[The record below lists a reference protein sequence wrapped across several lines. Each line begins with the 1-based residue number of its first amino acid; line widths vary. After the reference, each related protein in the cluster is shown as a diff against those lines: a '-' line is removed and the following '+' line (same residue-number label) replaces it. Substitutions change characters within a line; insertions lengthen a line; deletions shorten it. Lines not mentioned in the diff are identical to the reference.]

1 LFRHSAPGDH
11 PDMHHAWRINRA
23 EVDKPANKVAEL
35 AARQRG
41 VVTTEELHGCGLSRD
56 EIATWVRNGHLH
68 QKHRGVYAVGHREL
82 TVEGRWLA
90 AVKACGKEAAL
101 SHYAAAALWGLV
113 DWDGRRIDVTAT
125 TRREH
130 PGINTHRT
138 TRPDRVLHKNIP
150 VTSVLRTLEDL
161 SSMLP
166 FTAFRRAVR
175 QAFNRDLITT
185 ADIARARST
194 KLRAIAADI
203 VPTES
208 VLEDYVHDLIRE
220 AGFDEPLVNVPLGEY
235 KPDFRWP
242 HRGLIVEADGAAT
255 HDNDL
260 AGHDDAVRTGHL
272 PDRVVRVTWKQ
283 AVRQPAKTVARLRAE
298 ERATRQPPPR

>member
-1 LFRHSAPGDH
+1 MTAP
-11 PDMHHAWRINRA
+11 
-23 EVDKPANKVAEL
+23 
-35 AARQRG
+35 
-41 VVTTEELHGCGLSRD
+41 
-56 EIATWVRNGHLH
+56 
-68 QKHRGVYAVGHREL
+68 
-82 TVEGRWLA
+82 
-90 AVKACGKEAAL
+90 
-101 SHYAAAALWGLV
+101 
-113 DWDGRRIDVTAT
+113 T
-125 TRREH
+125 TRKH

-138 TRPDRVLHKNIP
+138 TRPDRTLHRNIP

-185 ADIARARST
+185 AEIARTRS
-194 KLRAIAADI
+194 KPLRAIAADL

-220 AGFDEPLVNVPLGEY
+220 AGFDEPLVNVPLGPY

-242 HRGLIVEADGAAT
+242 HRGLIVEADGAGT

-260 AGHDDAVRTGHL
+260 ARHELTTSATPHLVDADGHGEHQRVVFPGRHLDAVRV
-272 PDRVVRVTWKQ
+272 PD
-283 AVRQPAKTVARLRAE
+283 AEPAL
-298 ERATRQPPPR
+298 

>member
-1 LFRHSAPGDH
+1 
-11 PDMHHAWRINRA
+11 MA
-23 EVDKPANKVAEL
+23 ER

-41 VVTTEELHGCGLSRD
+41 AITNADLRECGLTYR
-56 EIATWVRNGHLH
+56 EIARKVKDGHLH
-68 QKHRGVYAVGHREL
+68 EKHRGVYAVGHREL

-90 AVKACGKEAAL
+90 AVKACGVRAVL

-113 DWDGRRIDVTAT
+113 DWDGRRIDVTAPT
-125 TRREH
+125 TRKH

-138 TRPDRVLHKNIP
+138 TRPDRALHRNIP

-161 SSMLP
+161 ASMLS

-175 QAFNRDLITT
+175 NAFNKGLIST
-185 ADIARARST
+185 AQAARAKS
-194 KLRAIAADI
+194 KHLRAIAADI

-220 AGFDEPLVNVPLGEY
+220 AGFDEPLVNVPLGQY

-242 HRGLIVEADGAAT
+242 HRGLIVEADGAGT

-260 AGHDDAVRTGHL
+260 ARYDDVVRTERPTG
-272 PDRVVRVTWKQ
+272 PRRARDVEASGAATREDRWRGY
-283 AVRQPAKTVARLRAE
+283 ARRNGPRDRLRPGDQRTTFCSGCPDAYA
-298 ERATRQPPPR
+298 RS

>member
-1 LFRHSAPGDH
+1 MTA
-11 PDMHHAWRINRA
+11 
-23 EVDKPANKVAEL
+23 AEL
-35 AARQRG
+35 R
-41 VVTTEELHGCGLSRD
+41 ECGLSRH
-56 EIATWVRNGHLH
+56 EIATWVRKGHLH
-68 QKHRGVYAVGHREL
+68 EKHRGVFSVGHREI
-82 TVEGRWLA
+82 TTEARWLA
-90 AVKACGKEAAL
+90 AVKACGKGAAL

-138 TRPDRVLHKNIP
+138 TRPDRTLHKNIP

-161 SSMLP
+161 ASMLP

-175 QAFNRDLITT
+175 QAFNRHLVTT
-185 ADIARARST
+185 AEIARARS
-194 KLRAIAADI
+194 KALRAIAADI

-208 VLEDYVHDLIRE
+208 VLEDLVHDLIRE
-220 AGFDEPLVNVPLGEY
+220 AGFDEPLVNVPLGSY

-242 HRGLIVEADGAAT
+242 HRGLIVEADGAGT

-260 AGHDDAVRTGHL
+260 ARHDDAVRTDHL

-283 AVRQPAKTVARLRAE
+283 AVLQPAKTVARLRAE
-298 ERATRQPPPR
+298 ERATRGAPSGVCAGPAPRA